1 MTSLNLDRLREVTG
15 VFITESDFQV
25 VEFGYKDYLKDNH
38 YTDNED
44 VAEQFIEVWKEEQ
57 EILGTFGETTDGIIK
72 FYCMEGADNINIT
85 SGEFLNNLDMI
96 SYHWENMCRRDWKIF
111 KDILETGCVNKE
123 LLTNILKEEEKI
135 SHEQIY
141 QLQEAMKIRIDQ
153 LLNK

>member
-1 MTSLNLDRLREVTG
+1 MTELRLDRLREMTG
-15 VFITESDFQV
+15 VFITETDFQV
-25 VEFGYKDYLKDNH
+25 IELTYKNYLKDSQ
-38 YTDNED
+38 YSDNEY
-44 VAEQFIEVWKEEQ
+44 VAEQFVEEWKEEQ
-57 EILGTFGETTDGIIK
+57 ELLGTFGETTDGIIK
-72 FYCMEGADNINIT
+72 FYCMEGADNIKIT

-111 KDILETGCVNKE
+111 KNILETGWVNKE

-141 QLQEAMKIRIDQ
+141 QLQEAMKIRIDE